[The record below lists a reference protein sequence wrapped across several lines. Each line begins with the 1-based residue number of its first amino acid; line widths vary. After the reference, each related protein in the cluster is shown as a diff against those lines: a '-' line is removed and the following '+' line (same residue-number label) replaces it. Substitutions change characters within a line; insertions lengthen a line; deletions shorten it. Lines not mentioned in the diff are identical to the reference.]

1 MSRKYFVRFLT
12 VSTSTATPS
21 KGLKLQNKTNNMERM
36 WQKKKKGSQNYVNVN
51 CSRYRLMRA

>member
-21 KGLKLQNKTNNMERM
+21 KGLSYKTKQTI
-36 WQKKKKGSQNYVNVN
+36 WKGCGKKKKKVPRSM
-51 CSRYRLMRA
+51 LM

>member
-21 KGLKLQNKTNNMERM
+21 KGLSYKTKQTI
-36 WQKKKKGSQNYVNVN
+36 WKGCGKKKKKSSQKYVNVN
-51 CSRYRLMRA
+51 CSRYRLVRA